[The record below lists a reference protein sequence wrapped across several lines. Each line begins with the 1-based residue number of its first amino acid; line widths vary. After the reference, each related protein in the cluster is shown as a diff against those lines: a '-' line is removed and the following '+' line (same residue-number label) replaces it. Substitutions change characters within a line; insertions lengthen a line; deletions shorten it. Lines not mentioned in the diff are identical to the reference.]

1 MSPNIAISDEILSLK
16 EEKDV
21 VILSHNYQIPEVQD
35 ISDFVGDSLGLS
47 RKASTVT
54 ESTILF
60 CGVYF
65 MAETASIINPNKT
78 VLIPD
83 TGAGCSLVDSSPSID
98 WVEKWNLTHPGG
110 IVVSYVNTSAVI
122 KAASDYCCTSSNAV
136 KIVESI
142 PSEKEILFLPDM
154 FLGAYVQEKT
164 GRTIDIWPGECHVH
178 AGITSSDLDSS
189 LAQHSDHEFLIH
201 PECGCGSNLLYS
213 SHKDNI
219 SHPEF
224 LSTEGMV
231 DHVKNSS
238 NDKFIIAT
246 ETGILHRLKKEAPDK
261 TCLPLKNDAI
271 CKYMKMINL
280 EKVRFS
286 LLNMVHEVKVDEYIA
301 SKSRSA
307 IQKMLDIS

>member
-1 MSPNIAISDEILSLK
+1 MSISDEILSLK
-16 EEKDV
+16 EKNDV
-21 VILSHNYQIPEVQD
+21 VILSHNYQLPEVQD

-47 RKASTVT
+47 RKASTVE
-54 ESTILF
+54 ESIILF

-65 MAETASIINPNKT
+65 MAETASIINPDKT

-98 WVEKWNLTHPGG
+98 WVEKWKRTHPGG
-110 IVVSYVNTSAVI
+110 IVVSYVNTSAAI

-164 GRTIDIWPGECHVH
+164 GRSIDIWPGECHVH
-178 AGITSSDLDSS
+178 AGIRPADLESS
-189 LAQHSDHEFLIH
+189 LAQHSDSEFLIH
-201 PECGCGSNLLYS
+201 PECSCGSNLLYS
-213 SHKDNI
+213 SHKEDI
-219 SHPEF
+219 SHTKF
-224 LSTEGMV
+224 FSTEGMV
-231 DHVKNSS
+231 DHVKNSP

-261 TCLPLKNDAI
+261 TCLPVNDDAV
-271 CKYMKMINL
+271 CKYMKMIDL

-286 LLNMVHEVKVDEYIA
+286 LLNMVHEVKVDKNTA